1 MTNKELKLV
10 VHNFK
15 HGIISYKLECDGE
28 EFYGDADTIKR
39 VFDVELDRLDLDK
52 RREKEIVIASV
63 NYNDVV
69 EEIQEY
75 VAEKYEVE
83 GYSGSDVSLAISL
96 FDYSL
101 IGKEKD
107 GEVHFIYNY
116 DDNKFIT
123 GSISILDID
132 IILNGNEFWFDLKG
146 FLGYIGWD
154 ESVYKGNTDSV
165 QKLVDMINF
174 AGFENICGSI
184 DQKLTLL
191 DLTGIE

>member
-10 VHNFK
+10 VHNLK
-15 HGIISYKLECDGE
+15 HDIKSYKLEVEGE
-28 EFYGDADTIKR
+28 EFYGDEKTVKK
-39 VFDVELDRLDLDK
+39 VFDVEIDRLHLDK
-52 RREKEIVIASV
+52 RREKELTISYIR
-63 NYNDVV
+63 YEDVV

-75 VAEKYEVE
+75 VVKKYEVE

-174 AGFENICGSI
+174 AGFENICGGI
-184 DQKLTLL
+184 DQELSLL